1 MEENKFKGL
10 WRPRVIWRQK
20 QSAES
25 RVKKTGRQRAH
36 LHLEAWRDVFIDKR
50 SLGEPGVQLPLVLC
64 FTAIPN
70 SVQLLQKL
78 LSTVNRQSTLLH
90 DQDAGSVTCLVAQIS
105 NFLGQSACK
114 EFSFILNV
122 SRRHANEIGR
132 FLGSPKLCKPLQ
144 PQQIWRAAEALRALS
159 HGNHSR

>member
-50 SLGEPGVQLPLVLC
+50 SLGEPGVQLPLVLW
-64 FTAIPN
+64 FYSDTKFSTTVTETSKYRQQ
-70 SVQLLQKL
+70 SVNIT
-78 LSTVNRQSTLLH
+78 S
-90 DQDAGSVTCLVAQIS
+90 
-105 NFLGQSACK
+105 
-114 EFSFILNV
+114 
-122 SRRHANEIGR
+122 
-132 FLGSPKLCKPLQ
+132 
-144 PQQIWRAAEALRALS
+144 
-159 HGNHSR
+159 